1 MLRSLIAF
9 IWLITILISVTKAQ
23 EPLLEI
29 SQGVLQGS
37 VFQNRDG
44 GTLYG
49 FRRIPYAQPPID
61 DLRFKAPVPA
71 DGWEG
76 IRDAAN
82 DMPSCTQFSV
92 GYPDIISGQEDCLY
106 LNVFI
111 PALPSQNSTKKP
123 VMVYIHGGGFFS
135 GDGTNLL
142 TGPEFLLTKDI
153 ILVSIHYRLGVFGF
167 INFEDSDLGVPG
179 NAGLKDQVL
188 ALKWVKENIA
198 DFGGDPDNVLIFGT
212 SAGSISVHLHM
223 VSPMSTGLF
232 SKVIGQSGVA
242 LFPTLISAKN
252 TGVIFAEHLGIQTA
266 NLTET
271 LRTLREISAVD
282 LSRTEAVTI
291 QTANLTETL
300 RTLREISAVDLSR
313 TEASIEPENYFFAT
327 PNIELDSDQEAF
339 LTRRPIDILLDGDYN
354 HVSLLTGIN
363 DLEGLLMEV
372 SALEQTGQSMLIEDF
387 TEFIPED
394 LEIAAGSEQER
405 ALAQKIKNFY
415 YGDNEPTRDNIMPA
429 VDLYTDF
436 LFAFPAY
443 RAVLKHA
450 ESVNDVFF
458 YYFTADT
465 DLNIKNMVRP
475 QFREFVGAAHTD
487 ELGYMFKT
495 AVTPVIEEGSVEDL
509 AIRSVVNFWT
519 NFATYGNPTPDDSLG
534 YKWEPVKENNFNYLH
549 IGTGF
554 NELNL
559 NPRSENIA
567 FWSQIYD
574 EFFPRK

>member
-252 TGVIFAEHLGIQTA
+252 TGVIFAEHLG
-266 NLTET
+266 
-271 LRTLREISAVD
+271 
-282 LSRTEAVTI
+282 I

>member
-1 MLRSLIAF
+1 
-9 IWLITILISVTKAQ
+9 
-23 EPLLEI
+23 
-29 SQGVLQGS
+29 
-37 VFQNRDG
+37 
-44 GTLYG
+44 
-49 FRRIPYAQPPID
+49 
-61 DLRFKAPVPA
+61 
-71 DGWEG
+71 
-76 IRDAAN
+76 
-82 DMPSCTQFSV
+82 
-92 GYPDIISGQEDCLY
+92 
-106 LNVFI
+106 
-111 PALPSQNSTKKP
+111 
-123 VMVYIHGGGFFS
+123 
-135 GDGTNLL
+135 
-142 TGPEFLLTKDI
+142 
-153 ILVSIHYRLGVFGF
+153 
-167 INFEDSDLGVPG
+167 
-179 NAGLKDQVL
+179 
-188 ALKWVKENIA
+188 
-198 DFGGDPDNVLIFGT
+198 
-212 SAGSISVHLHM
+212 
-223 VSPMSTGLF
+223 
-232 SKVIGQSGVA
+232 
-242 LFPTLISAKN
+242 
-252 TGVIFAEHLGIQTA
+252 
-266 NLTET
+266 
-271 LRTLREISAVD
+271 
-282 LSRTEAVTI
+282 
-291 QTANLTETL
+291 
-300 RTLREISAVDLSR
+300 
-313 TEASIEPENYFFAT
+313 
-327 PNIELDSDQEAF
+327 
-339 LTRRPIDILLDGDYN
+339 
-354 HVSLLTGIN
+354 
-363 DLEGLLMEV
+363 MEV

-475 QFREFVGAAHTD
+475 QFREFVGKLIKIILELKFDNILKLGAAHTD